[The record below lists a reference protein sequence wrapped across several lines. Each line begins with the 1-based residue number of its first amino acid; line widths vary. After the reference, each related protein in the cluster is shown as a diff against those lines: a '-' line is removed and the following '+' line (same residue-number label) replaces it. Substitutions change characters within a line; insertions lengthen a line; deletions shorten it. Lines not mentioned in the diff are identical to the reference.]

1 MNGLRSNG
9 PWGFSLGTSRFPT
22 DPGIVYENAVT
33 LLPIVKIWITDP
45 LIQMPAGQYG
55 FRFRRA
61 GSSQISGAPQA
72 PMFARHRRGVTMPSL
87 PTSTMLYWRIGTYSG
102 FALHQVTIWRS
113 LADLSKPCH
122 MTITWGKKSWGSLIL
137 RPTF

>member
-1 MNGLRSNG
+1 MLTWFDAPLHLTLQCEPCSTPVKENFRDPEMGVSPPFPEIPTSHVTSHIASVRLIFLYAQLDDHTTGLSHVNGLRSNG

-55 FRFRRA
+55 FRFRCGCVLSA
-61 GSSQISGAPQA
+61 GS
-72 PMFARHRRGVTMPSL
+72 
-87 PTSTMLYWRIGTYSG
+87 
-102 FALHQVTIWRS
+102 
-113 LADLSKPCH
+113 
-122 MTITWGKKSWGSLIL
+122 
-137 RPTF
+137 